1 MGLRTPPSSLRKPH
15 VSDTTP
21 NRAFLRGFPATHFL
35 DFGLCRRSRILVAI
49 LALCLCIQKFHSRQ
63 PGFEHEVGPHRTRKF
78 RLLGR
83 RNSGPSAGAAA
94 YSGLSPSASN
104 CRLHSV
110 GGSRSRSTPM
120 PRGKRPSIAALT
132 RLGARKASDMVI
144 LTCRTLH
151 FSRVQSSA
159 IVVIRPETTSSSH
172 RRPRAIALTRRARR
186 SNCSGRTSLRDALC
200 GSRIWRDLLE
210 GGFCQGIE
218 SDRSSGESD
227 GSSAF
232 SDLSRTTSLSSYTTI
247 PATSCATAPRSPES
261 TLLVVDLSCLAARC
275 FFRSFTTTASMSAAG
290 TRATDPAD
298 AVFASPCR
306 KGVDT

>member
-1 MGLRTPPSSLRKPH
+1 MGNAEFALLRGDVHQQMTLNHRVPGSSPGALRKPH

-21 NRAFLRGFPATHFL
+21 NRAFRRGFPATHFL

-49 LALCLCIQKFHSRQ
+49 LALCLCIQKFRSRQ
-63 PGFEHEVGPHRTRKF
+63 PGFEHEVGPHRTRNS

-120 PRGKRPSIAALT
+120 PRGRRPSTAALT
-132 RLGARKASDMVI
+132 RLGARKAIEIVI

-159 IVVIRPETTSSSH
+159 IVVIRLETTSSSH
-172 RRPRAIALTRRARR
+172 RRPRAIALTGRRPALELF
-186 SNCSGRTSLRDALC
+186 RTDVASRCIVRKQDLA
-200 GSRIWRDLLE
+200 GSF
-210 GGFCQGIE
+210 GGWFLPGN
-218 SDRSSGESD
+218 
-227 GSSAF
+227 
-232 SDLSRTTSLSSYTTI
+232 
-247 PATSCATAPRSPES
+247 
-261 TLLVVDLSCLAARC
+261 
-275 FFRSFTTTASMSAAG
+275 
-290 TRATDPAD
+290 
-298 AVFASPCR
+298 
-306 KGVDT
+306 